1 MNEAEVD
8 EITGRW
14 DPRELPPN
22 VSLGEG
28 VWLERKDS
36 FGRFRSRQ
44 PQGLV
49 LGSRV
54 RVYTWATFNV
64 EPEGR
69 IEIGEDSVLVG
80 PIFMCAEHIRVG
92 RRVVISYHVTIAD
105 ADFHPLDPEER
116 RRDAI
121 ANAPGS
127 DRAARPSIA
136 TAPVAIDDDVWIG
149 IGAMVLKGVHIGRGA
164 HIGPGAVVT
173 RDVPPGARVE
183 GNPASIVGQV
193 KP

>member
-1 MNEAEVD
+1 
-8 EITGRW
+8 
-14 DPRELPPN
+14 

-136 TAPVAIDDDVWIG
+136 TAPIAIDDDVWIG